1 MLESIEA
8 NSNATEQAEW
18 STYLQKSLSGAV
30 PLLPNATANAGLP
43 LDRFSIGTALAIAGN
58 DSYAPTIKS
67 LQDSVAL
74 QPRNADNSLWYY
86 NNRAN
91 LSAYHNLS
99 YADGMYSYPSFAIVS
114 SFENSTDCE
123 DDSKVGAAAALEQV
137 KLIYDVC
144 KRSDGLV
151 VHGYD
156 ASKAHS
162 WADPESGASPLVWG
176 RALGWFTIG
185 VLRSLSL
192 LSQESRAFGGLK
204 EIFNEVVRA
213 QIDASERSVNVT
225 GSYGVWQVVDQPGEK
240 GNFIEA
246 SASAMTVYALLKGAR
261 TDLIED
267 QAFREKAVN
276 TGLGIY
282 QTLISDF
289 FIENGNGTLSYNGTS
304 SVASLSGDVNFE
316 VSQVSRRRHTFAD
329 KPTVLHHSPNSF
341 EQSDRDI
348 CIHPCSAG
356 SRESMLDLT
365 LHTTLEG
372 RARSETTSRWQS
384 GREQSA
390 VAYGIITTKREPIS
404 TRKHGA
410 LSLTQ
415 QVL

>member
-316 VSQVSRRRHTFAD
+316 YYTTR
-329 KPTVLHHSPNSF
+329 PTVLNSL
-341 EQSDRDI
+341 I
-348 CIHPCSAG
+348 GTSAF
-356 SRESMLDLT
+356 T
-365 LHTTLEG
+365 LAALEV
-372 RARSETTSRWQS
+372 EK
-384 GREQSA
+384 
-390 VAYGIITTKREPIS
+390 VC
-404 TRKHGA
+404 
-410 LSLTQ
+410 
-415 QVL
+415 